1 MAIRITRKMMT
12 NTQMRSMNRSL
23 SHIND
28 SYSKVSSGKLYERVS
43 DNPVEVA
50 KIMSMK
56 ADIQNSQKYEKNI
69 DDAIGWLDVS
79 EDSITEIVNTMHRFK
94 ELMVTASG
102 NGDESGAIKAEVHQL
117 LDQVGHMM
125 NTSFDGRY
133 VFSGQE
139 TGTLPITVNYDG
151 DGNAI
156 SLTYNGDTGEYSTE
170 VEKGVNTVF
179 SINGTEILGDK
190 TGATE
195 PLSDTFA
202 AALTALGANDKTA
215 VNNLL
220 DDIDDHVDDLVSTLG
235 KIGARTRRMELAQE
249 NHEKLSLNMT
259 ELLSKLEDTD
269 VTEEIINLTSFQQIH
284 EANIAAAEQI
294 MNLSLMN
301 FLR

>member
-1 MAIRITRKMMT
+1 MAIRITRRMMT
-12 NTQMRSMNRSL
+12 NTQLRSMNQSL
-23 SHIND
+23 ANIND
-28 SYSKVSSGKLYERVS
+28 SYSKVSSGKQYERVS

-50 KIMSMK
+50 KIMSLK
-56 ADIQNSQKYEKNI
+56 ADIQNSEKYESNI

-94 ELMVTASG
+94 ELMVTASS

-139 TGTLPITVNYDG
+139 TGTLPITVNYDT

-156 SLTYNGDTGEYSTE
+156 SMSYNGDTGEYSTE

-179 SINGTEILGDK
+179 SVNGTELLGD
-190 TGATE
+190 TSGATE
-195 PLSDTFA
+195 PLSDTFE
-202 AALTALGANDKTA
+202 AALTALGADDKTA

-220 DDIDDHVDDLVSTLG
+220 DDIDDHVDDLLSTLG
-235 KIGARTRRMELAQE
+235 KIGARTKRMELAQE

-269 VTEEIINLTSFQQIH
+269 VTEEIVNLTSYQQIY

-294 MNLSLMN
+294 MNLSL
-301 FLR
+301 LDYV